1 MNLGPPNPP
10 SGRLKKVFD
19 EVNEAMFQSVENNA
33 NSFSP
38 SWSSKKATW
47 TCLVK

>member
-1 MNLGPPNPP
+1 
-10 SGRLKKVFD
+10 
-19 EVNEAMFQSVENNA
+19 MFQSVENNA

-47 TCLVK
+47 TCLVKWCIK